1 MSGKAFPMRKYGKP
15 DIYVD
20 DDKPGFHIVKFI
32 PKFAGA
38 FKLFLEF
45 EKLKVPGSPFPID
58 VVDPNAPSA
67 QPEQWPVRCKP
78 KRVLFSTPQPQK
90 LSIVITPCQ

>member
-15 DIYVD
+15 DIFVD
-20 DDKPGFHIVKFI
+20 DDKPGLHIVHFI

-45 EKLKVPGSPFPID
+45 EKLKVPGSPFPI
-58 VVDPNAPSA
+58 VVEDPNGP
-67 QPEQWPVRCKP
+67 PEPEKWPVRCKP
-78 KRVLFSTPQPQK
+78 KKVLFTTPQPQK
-90 LSIVITPCQ
+90 LSITITPCQ